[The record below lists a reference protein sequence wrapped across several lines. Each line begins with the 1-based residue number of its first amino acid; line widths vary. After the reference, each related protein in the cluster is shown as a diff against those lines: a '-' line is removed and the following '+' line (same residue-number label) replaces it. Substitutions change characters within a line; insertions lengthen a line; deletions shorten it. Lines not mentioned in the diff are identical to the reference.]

1 MHLPSIQPLTL
12 STAPIDSQAVLQAV
26 KDQLGMIPNLH
37 ATLAHSPA
45 VLESY
50 MVQAAKL
57 TQGLLDCRLRE
68 QIALAVA
75 GSNGCNYCASA
86 HTLLGAKAGLDR
98 QELSCNLSGRS
109 NDAKTEAALDFV
121 KNIVAS
127 RGQITAE
134 DLATVRAAGYSEGEI
149 VEMIAH
155 VGMNIF
161 TNYFNLIA
169 GTEIDFPLVIT
180 RS

>member
-12 STAPIDSQAVLQAV
+12 SAAPQNSQTVLQAV
-26 KDQLGMIPNLH
+26 KNQLGTIPNLH

-50 MVQAAKL
+50 TTQAGILAK
-57 TQGLLDCRLRE
+57 GLLEGRLRE

-98 QELSCNLSGRS
+98 QELSCNLSGSS
-109 NDAKTEAALDFV
+109 NDARTEVVLDFV
-121 KNIVAS
+121 NNIVAS

-134 DLATVRAAGYSEGEI
+134 DLAAVREAGYSEGEI

-169 GTEIDFPLVIT
+169 GTEIDFPLVTT